1 MTAGAHILVTGGS
14 RGLGAH
20 LVLGLLTQ
28 GYRVSTCSRAKTG
41 FIDGLMTSR
50 VFGGRF
56 FWKRCQIGEAE
67 EVESFVRAS
76 VDWVGTDGLY
86 GIVNNAATAQAGIL
100 TSFPNVETER
110 ILRVNLLGAIQIARA
125 GSEYLLRNANGGRI
139 VNISSIVGSRGYN
152 GLSAYSASKAGI
164 DGLTRSLARELG
176 RRSITVNSIA
186 PGYMK
191 TDMSSSLSPTHVTR
205 IVKRTPLG
213 RLPTEADVLGV
224 VQFLLSP
231 AAAMITGQTI
241 TVDGGATC

>member
-1 MTAGAHILVTGGS
+1 MSARAHILVTGGS

-20 LVLGLLTQ
+20 VVLGLLKD
-28 GYRVSTCSRAKTG
+28 GYRVSTCSRAKTR
-41 FIDGLMTSR
+41 FIDGLMTNSAFAER
-50 VFGGRF
+50 L

-67 EVESFVRAS
+67 DVECFVQAS
-76 VDWVGTDGLY
+76 VDWAGTDGLY

-100 TSFPNVETER
+100 TSFPNIETER
-110 ILRVNLLGAIQIARA
+110 ILRVNLLGAIQVARA
-125 GSEYLLRNANGGRI
+125 GSVHLLRNANGGRI
-139 VNISSIVGSRGYN
+139 INISSIVGARGYN

-164 DGLTRSLARELG
+164 DGLTRALARELG

-191 TDMSSSLSPTHVTR
+191 TDMSSSLSLTQVTR
-205 IVKRTPLG
+205 IAKRTPLG
-213 RLPTEADVLGV
+213 RLATEADVLGV

-241 TVDGGATC
+241 TVDGGVTC

>member
-20 LVLGLLTQ
+20 LVLGLLTD
-28 GYRVSTCSRAKTG
+28 GYRVSTCSRSKTR
-41 FIDGLMTSR
+41 FIDGLMANPA
-50 VFGGRF
+50 FGERF
-56 FWKRCQIGEAE
+56 FWKSCQVGEAE
-67 EVESFVRAS
+67 DVENFVRAC
-76 VDWVGTDGLY
+76 VEWAGTDGLY

-100 TSFPNVETER
+100 TSFPNIEAER

-125 GSEYLLRNANGGRI
+125 GSEYLLRNALGGRI
-139 VNISSIVGSRGYN
+139 INISSIVGLRGYN
-152 GLSAYSASKAGI
+152 GLSAYSASKAGM

-191 TDMSSSLSPTHVTR
+191 TDMSSSLSSMRVAR
-205 IVKRTPLG
+205 IVQRTPLG
-213 RLPTEADVLGV
+213 RLATEADVLGV

-231 AAAMITGQTI
+231 AASMITGQTI
-241 TVDGGATC
+241 TVDGGVTC